1 MNLNVDPLSTLCYIH
16 RMTVNVNYPLP
27 TVHLNGTSRYTLLQ
41 GELKVHDALDKL
53 SEALQN
59 CEFHGRDYYVQDPM
73 SQKVGDDTAFQQA
86 HKERMKHIGNLRAF
100 QQYNLEHVMHLRD
113 SE

>member
-1 MNLNVDPLSTLCYIH
+1 
-16 RMTVNVNYPLP
+16 MTVNVNYPLP

-41 GELKVHDALDKL
+41 GELKVHDALNKV

-59 CEFHGRDYYVQDPM
+59 CEFHGRDYYVQDGQYLLGDGV
-73 SQKVGDDTAFQQA
+73 SQAGSTYQLA
-86 HKERMKHIGNLRAF
+86 HKERMKHLENLRAF
-100 QQYNLEHVMHLRD
+100 KQYNLEHVMHLRD

>member
-16 RMTVNVNYPLP
+16 RMTINVNYPLP

-41 GELKVHDALDKL
+41 GEHRVHDAIEKVFD
-53 SEALQN
+53 ALGK

-86 HKERMKHIGNLRAF
+86 HKERMKHIENLRAF
-100 QQYNLEHVMHLRD
+100 QQYSLEHVMHLRD

>member
-1 MNLNVDPLSTLCYIH
+1 
-16 RMTVNVNYPLP
+16 MTVNVNYPLP
-27 TVHLNGTSRYTLLQ
+27 TVHLNGTSRDMLLR
-41 GELKVHDALDKL
+41 GEMKVHDALNKL
-53 SEALQN
+53 SEALGD

-100 QQYNLEHVMHLRD
+100 QQYNLEHVMHLRS